1 MDEACKFT
9 AQFYSREKKNI
20 LNLKKTVELVPF
32 IIVCTLVSVKFE
44 VYQYYQWNK
53 CVSSFLAMF
62 SENIV

>member
-20 LNLKKTVELVPF
+20 LHLKKTVELVPF

-44 VYQYYQWNK
+44 VYQYYQ
-53 CVSSFLAMF
+53 
-62 SENIV
+62 